1 MSIVYSPDRRQFL
14 VTSAAAGAGFLLAF
28 SLASCARS
36 GSSDKAGGTG
46 FRPNGWLRI
55 TPDNRITVLVD
66 EAEMGQGVHTSLPML
81 VAEELEV
88 DLTAIQVE
96 QAPVEN
102 AVYGWQYTAGST
114 SIREGWER
122 FRRAG
127 AVAREML
134 LAAAAQSWGVPK
146 GECKAISGEVVH
158 EASGHRA
165 SYGELATVAAGM
177 PLPEHVHLKEP
188 GAFRIIGKSMPRV
201 DGEKA
206 LNGSAVFGIDV
217 QLPDLL
223 TATVVHPP
231 VYGGRV
237 QKFDAAKALASPGVR
252 EVVEIDS
259 GVAVVADH
267 FWAAKKGA
275 ELLEIQW
282 DLGPNADLSSESILQ
297 LFNQHAESHAN
308 KAEERIAAAM
318 KEGGQRF
325 EAEYQLPFQAHA
337 ALEPMCCTV
346 HIHDGICEVWVPSQA
361 PSDAQIIA
369 GRFSMSRVEYLI
381 QRLKGKLLGRSF
393 DSVKVHNTLLGGGFG
408 RRLENDYVVEA
419 VQIAKAVDA
428 PVKLIWTR
436 EEDIRH
442 DFFRP
447 ASLHRMT
454 AGIDDEGMPVA
465 WHQLAVGVSAYGAP
479 YYRIPVAAA
488 DSVELETG
496 VPTGPWRS
504 VSHSWN
510 AFVIESFIDE
520 LAVNAGRDPVE
531 YRLRLL
537 AEQPRLKAVVEKAAE
552 KANWGGSLPEG
563 HFQGIAAHPGFGSQV
578 AQVVE
583 LSVSRSKGIRIHRI
597 VCVIDCGMVVNPDMV
612 VAQMEG
618 GIIFGLTATL
628 TSAITI
634 RGGCA
639 EQSNYWDFP
648 ILKIGETP
656 PIEVYVMP
664 SDEPPGGVGE
674 PGVPPVAPAVVN
686 ALHAATGTRIRKLPV
701 TIEDLFE

>member
-1 MSIVYSPDRRQFL
+1 MNITYNPGRREFL
-14 VTSAAAGAGFLLAF
+14 ATTAAAGAGLLLAF
-28 SLASCARS
+28 SLTSCVRA
-36 GSSDKAGGTG
+36 GSSGGGGGG

-66 EAEMGQGVHTSLPML
+66 EAEMGQGVHTALPML

-88 DLTAIQVE
+88 DLEAIQVE
-96 QAPVEN
+96 QAPVDN
-102 AVYGWQYTAGST
+102 ALYGWQYTGGST
-114 SIREGWER
+114 SVREGWER

-146 GECKAISGEVVH
+146 GECSAVAGAVVH
-158 EASGHRA
+158 KASGRRVT
-165 SYGELATVAAGM
+165 YGELATVAAGM
-177 PLPEHVHLKEP
+177 PVPEHVALKEP
-188 GAFRIIGKSMPRV
+188 RAFRVIGRSLRRV

-206 LNGSAVFGIDV
+206 LNGSATFGIDV
-217 QLPDLL
+217 QLPNLL
-223 TATVVHPP
+223 TATIVHPP
-231 VYGGRV
+231 VFGAKV
-237 QKFDAAKALASPGVR
+237 KKMDTAKALTSPGVHK
-252 EVVEIDS
+252 VVEIDA
-259 GVAVVADH
+259 GVAVIAEH

-275 ELLEIQW
+275 ELLDIQW
-282 DLGPNADLSSESILQ
+282 DPGPLADLSSESILQ
-297 LFNQHAESHAN
+297 RFTEEAERHAN
-308 KAEERIAAAM
+308 RAEEQLATVM
-318 KEGGQRF
+318 KEGVQRF
-325 EAEYQLPFQAHA
+325 EAEYLVPFQAHA

-346 HIHDGICEVWVPSQA
+346 HIHDGICDVWVPSQS

-369 GRFSMSRVEYLI
+369 GRFSMSRVEYLA

-393 DSVKVHNTLLGGGFG
+393 ESVRVHNTLLGGGFG
-408 RRLENDYVVEA
+408 RRLESDYVAEA

-454 AGIDDEGMPVA
+454 AGIDDKGLPVG
-465 WHQLAVGVSAYGAP
+465 WHQLAVGVSAYGSP
-479 YYRIPVAAA
+479 YYRIPVSGA
-488 DSVELETG
+488 DSVELDTG

-510 AFVIESFIDE
+510 AFVIEGFIDE
-520 LAVNAGRDPVE
+520 LAANAGRDPVE
-531 YRLRLL
+531 YRLQLL
-537 AEQPRLKAVVEKAAE
+537 AEEPRLQAVVKMVAE
-552 KANWGGSLPEG
+552 KAGWGGPLPEG
-563 HFQGIAAHPGFGSQV
+563 HYQGIAAHPGFGSYV

-583 LSVSRSKGIRIHRI
+583 LSVDRESGIRIHRI

-628 TSAITI
+628 ISAITI
-634 RGGCA
+634 NGGRA

-648 ILKIGETP
+648 ILKMGETP
-656 PIEVYVMP
+656 PIEVHIVP
-664 SDEPPGGVGE
+664 SDESPGGVGE
-674 PGVPPVAPAVVN
+674 PGVPPIAPAVVN
-686 ALHAATGTRIRKLPV
+686 ALYAATGKRIRKLPV
-701 TIEDLFE
+701 KLGDLFA

>member
-1 MSIVYSPDRRQFL
+1 MRIAYNPGRREFL
-14 VTSAAAGAGFLLAF
+14 ASTAAAGAGLLLAF
-28 SLASCARS
+28 SLGSCVRA
-36 GSSDKAGGTG
+36 GSPGGNGG
-46 FRPNGWLRI
+46 FQPNGWLRI

-66 EAEMGQGVHTSLPML
+66 EAEMGQGVHTALPML

-88 DLTAIQVE
+88 ELSAVRVE

-102 AVYGWQYTAGST
+102 AVYGWQYTGGST
-114 SIREGWER
+114 SVREGWER

-134 LAAAAQSWGVPK
+134 LAAAAQRWGVPVR
-146 GECKAISGEVVH
+146 ECRAVNGEVVH
-158 EASGHRA
+158 EPSGRRA
-165 SYGELATVAAGM
+165 VYGELATTAAGV
-177 PLPEHVHLKEP
+177 PVPERITLKES
-188 GAFRIIGKSMPRV
+188 GAFRIIGKSLPRV

-206 LNGSAVFGIDV
+206 LSGRAIYGIDV
-217 QLPDLL
+217 QLPNLL
-223 TATVVHPP
+223 TATIVHPP
-231 VYGGRV
+231 VFGARA
-237 QKFDAAKALASPGVR
+237 QKVDAERALSSPGVR
-252 EVVEIDS
+252 KVVQIDN

-275 ELLEIQW
+275 ELLDIQW
-282 DLGPNADLSSESILQ
+282 DLGTYADLSSEGIWQ
-297 LFNQHAESHAN
+297 LFAGEADSHAS
-308 KAEERIAAAM
+308 KADERLSAVW
-318 KEGGQRF
+318 KEGVRRH
-325 EAEYQLPFQAHA
+325 EAEYRLPFQAHA
-337 ALEPMCCTV
+337 AMEPMCCTV
-346 HIHDGICEVWVPSQA
+346 HIHDGICEVWVPSQS

-369 GRFSMSRVEYLI
+369 GRFSMSRMEYLA

-393 DSVKVHNTLLGGGFG
+393 ESVRVHNTLLGGGFG
-408 RRLENDYVVEA
+408 RRLESDYVAEA

-428 PVKLIWTR
+428 PIKLIWTR

-454 AGIDDEGMPVA
+454 AGVDDKGMPVA
-465 WHQLAVGVSAYGAP
+465 WHQLAIGASAYGSP
-479 YYRIPVAAA
+479 YYRIPVSGA
-488 DSVELETG
+488 DTVEVETG

-510 AFVIESFIDE
+510 AFVIEGFIDE
-520 LAVNAGRDPVE
+520 LAVAAGKDPLA
-531 YRLRLL
+531 YRLELL
-537 AEQPRLKAVVEKAAE
+537 EDNPRLKAVVERAADE
-552 KANWGGSLPEG
+552 AGWGRKLPDG
-563 HFQGIAAHPGFGSQV
+563 HSMGIAAHPGFGSYV

-583 LSVSRSKGIRIHRI
+583 LSASREQGIHIHRV
-597 VCVIDCGMVVNPDMV
+597 VCVIDCGRVINPDMV

-634 RGGCA
+634 RKGGV

-656 PIEVYVMP
+656 PIEVHIVP
-664 SDEPPGGVGE
+664 SEEEPGGVGE
-674 PGVPPVAPAVVN
+674 PGVPPIAPAVVN
-686 ALHAATGTRIRKLPV
+686 ALHAATGKRIRQLPV
-701 TIEDLFE
+701 KLEELFA